1 MRSKTLF
8 NILFISLLA
17 ALTLVTF
24 EAQAQNQLG
33 GHFGVVQPL
42 ATFQDGDNPN
52 HFDPYTIGFPMGIT
66 VRKNEKFAYDL
77 EIVSFISFGDNAD
90 AVNLLVHPGLL
101 WGLGNS
107 FTFGTRLGYE
117 IGGGRYGFTPLLNKG
132 FMLGEQPVF
141 AEFVLPVRTGSGG
154 GLSVTAALHLGVG
167 F

>member
-1 MRSKTLF
+1 MKSKTLF
-8 NILFISLLA
+8 KISFLPLFLALSFIS
-17 ALTLVTF
+17 F
-24 EAQAQNQLG
+24 EVQAQNQLG

-90 AVNLLVHPGLL
+90 
-101 WGLGNS
+101 
-107 FTFGTRLGYE
+107 
-117 IGGGRYGFTPLLNKG
+117 
-132 FMLGEQPVF
+132 F

>member
-1 MRSKTLF
+1 MKSKTLF
-8 NILFISLLA
+8 NISFLTLFFTLTFIS
-17 ALTLVTF
+17 F
-24 EAQAQNQLG
+24 ELQAQNQLG
-33 GHFGVVQPL
+33 GHFGIVQPL
-42 ATFQDGDNPN
+42 VTFQDGDNPN
-52 HFDPYTIGFPMGIT
+52 HFDPYTVGFPMGIT

-77 EIVSFISFGDNAD
+77 EFVALITFVEDND

-107 FTFGTRLGYE
+107 FTFGTRLAYE
-117 IGGGRYGFTPLLNKG
+117 IGGGRYGFTPLLNRG
-132 FMLGEQPVF
+132 FSLGKTPVF

>member
-1 MRSKTLF
+1 MKIRTLF
-8 NILFISLLA
+8 NVSFLPLFM
-17 ALTLVTF
+17 ALTFTSF

-33 GHFGVVQPL
+33 GHFGIVQPL
-42 ATFQDGDNPN
+42 VSFQENAPN

-77 EIVSFISFGDNAD
+77 EFVGFISFAENND

-107 FTFGTRLGYE
+107 FTFGTRLAYE
-117 IGGGRYGFTPLLNKG
+117 IGGGRYGFSPLLNKG
-132 FMLGEQPVF
+132 FAIGDQPVF
-141 AEFVLPVRTGSGG
+141 IEFVLPVRTGSGG